1 MFRLDVP
8 LQSLGLQENHAVTIA
23 VNTMMAGVC
32 RDFRQSPWFCVT
44 AVIIGGVCT
53 VAVRRVANCYT
64 PFTFYFYKISSVQLV

>member
-23 VNTMMAGVC
+23 AVNTMMVGVC

-53 VAVRRVANCYT
+53 KSAQCSLSDANFGSPINGGIQC
-64 PFTFYFYKISSVQLV
+64 

>member
-23 VNTMMAGVC
+23 VNTMMVGVC

-44 AVIIGGVCT
+44 ALIIGG
-53 VAVRRVANCYT
+53 RV
-64 PFTFYFYKISSVQLV
+64 YKISSVQLV